1 MYDTDVNGP
10 RHRRPSNTPRSLA
23 RSVSHRKC
31 HSSDCIC
38 GPSGHVSNGFTIE
51 GIISAFGT
59 KRTSR
64 SCLRSAAYVSI
75 CPSNLRR
82 ARVLAYG
89 RTRHPITFASITP
102 PIAELRHTPSLQWQ
116 RYGRRYVPLLSSHKS
131 SRGRFVGGA
140 PWSNSLKRYCR
151 VAIVNIHCCSPQS
164 RYGCRAACS
173 ASKRARAFFPSSAA
187 AVMLKKSLASFL
199 APPTDRHGKFPIS
212 MRSVGFLATSR
223 RPRSQSGQI
232 LLLSCTHK
240 W

>member
-1 MYDTDVNGP
+1 MRESALSRVDWGTRHSSQHGRMYDTDVNGP

-116 RYGRRYVPLLSSHKS
+116 RYGRRYVPLLSSHRS

-151 VAIVNIHCCSPQS
+151 VAIVNILCCSHRS
-164 RYGCRAACS
+164 RPYGCHAACS
-173 ASKRARAFFPSSAA
+173 ASKRARAFFPSLAA
-187 AVMLKKSLASFL
+187 AAMVEKKSGELSSG
-199 APPTDRHGKFPIS
+199 PH
-212 MRSVGFLATSR
+212 
-223 RPRSQSGQI
+223 RPAR
-232 LLLSCTHK
+232 
-240 W
+240 

>member
-1 MYDTDVNGP
+1 MRESALSRVGWGTRHSSQHGRMYDTDVNGP

-38 GPSGHVSNGFTIE
+38 GPSGHVPMD
-51 GIISAFGT
+51 
-59 KRTSR
+59 
-64 SCLRSAAYVSI
+64 LRSKVSSPLLAQS
-75 CPSNLRR
+75 PSNLRR

-89 RTRHPITFASITP
+89 PTRHPITFASITP

-116 RYGRRYVPLLSSHKS
+116 RYGRRYVPLLSSHRS

-164 RYGCRAACS
+164 RDGCHAACS
-173 ASKRARAFFPSSAA
+173 ASKRARAFFPSLAA

-199 APPTDRHGKFPIS
+199 AAPTDRHGKFPFPCF
-212 MRSVGFLATSR
+212 R
-223 RPRSQSGQI
+223 
-232 LLLSCTHK
+232 
-240 W
+240 

>member
-1 MYDTDVNGP
+1 MHLWTIW
-10 RHRRPSNTPRSLA
+10 A
-23 RSVSHRKC
+23 C
-31 HSSDCIC
+31 
-38 GPSGHVSNGFTIE
+38 SNGFTIE

-89 RTRHPITFASITP
+89 PTRHPITFASITP

-116 RYGRRYVPLLSSHKS
+116 RYGRRYVPLLSSHRS

-151 VAIVNIHCCSPQS
+151 VAIVNIHCCSPH
-164 RYGCRAACS
+164 AACS
-173 ASKRARAFFPSSAA
+173 ASKRARAFFPSLAA
-187 AVMLKKSLASFL
+187 AVMLKKKSRELSSGPHRPARQISHFH
-199 APPTDRHGKFPIS
+199 AFGRFP
-212 MRSVGFLATSR
+212 RNFTTTEKSVGSNPSSLMH
-223 RPRSQSGQI
+223 P
-232 LLLSCTHK
+232 
-240 W
+240 

>member
-1 MYDTDVNGP
+1 LHLWTIW
-10 RHRRPSNTPRSLA
+10 A
-23 RSVSHRKC
+23 C
-31 HSSDCIC
+31 
-38 GPSGHVSNGFTIE
+38 SNGFTIE

-89 RTRHPITFASITP
+89 PTRHPITFASITP

-116 RYGRRYVPLLSSHKS
+116 RYGRRYVPLLSSHRS

-151 VAIVNIHCCSPQS
+151 VAIVNIHCCSPH
-164 RYGCRAACS
+164 AACS
-173 ASKRARAFFPSSAA
+173 ASKRARAFFPSLAA

-199 APPTDRHGKFPIS
+199 AAPTDRHGKFPIS
-212 MRSVGFLATSR
+212 MLSVGFLATSR
-223 RPRSQSGQI
+223 RQRSQSG
-232 LLLSCTHK
+232 
-240 W
+240 